1 MQIPKFLI
9 ETCLLTHG
17 LPSVSNEELLEKW
30 PWKFPCLAWVDY
42 GEIQIGTMEEYLH
55 FRNRAPE
62 VIRIDCEHLEDACKN
77 GISGALTASG
87 TMAVAEKFGIAVA
100 VTGGMGGIG
109 DIKNETLC
117 ADLPALA
124 EIPVTLISTSPKDVI
139 DIGKTISWLKEHGVT
154 ILGRYRDVC
163 TGFMCVGEQI
173 PLSGAYDGRKPEKK
187 LLLLQEVPE
196 ELRIGDSGVIA
207 KARQAG
213 KDAENRGEYYHPA
226 ANCKIDELSGGR
238 SSQLQLNSL
247 IENGKWAEQL
257 TSDM

>member
-30 PWKFPCLAWVDY
+30 PWTFPCLAWVDR
-42 GEIQIGTMEEYLH
+42 GEIRIGTMEEYLH

-62 VIRIDCEHLEDACKN
+62 VIRIDCETLENACKN

-117 ADLPALA
+117 PDLPALA

-139 DIGKTISWLKEHGVT
+139 DIGKTVSWLKEHDVT
-154 ILGRYRDVC
+154 VLGRYRDVC
-163 TGFMCVGEQI
+163 TGFMCVGERIQ
-173 PLSGAYDGRKPEKK
+173 LSGAYDGRKPEKK

-196 ELRIGDSGVIA
+196 ELRIGDSGVVA

-213 KDAENRGEYYHPA
+213 KDAQERGEYYHPA

-247 IENGKWAEQL
+247 IENGKWAELL